1 MADLEGFF
9 DWIGKVLG
17 WVFGTQNERMLRRY
31 WRTVTEQINPLEPE
45 MMALPDEEFP
55 KRTKKL
61 RELLK
66 SGATLDTLLP
76 EAFALCREAA
86 RRTIK
91 MRHFDVQL
99 IGGMVL
105 HQGKI
110 SEMATGEGK
119 TLVATLPAYLN
130 ALTGKG
136 VHIIT
141 VNDYLARRDPQWNG
155 PAFDL
160 LGVSVG
166 SIQHE
171 QSYLYDRMHSP
182 DTEDR
187 LHHLRPVSRKE
198 AYGADITYG
207 TNNEFGFDYLRDN
220 LKVRTEDQCQ
230 RDHAFAIVDEVDS
243 ILIDEARTPL
253 IISGPTDEKQEKYY
267 VADRVARKLAK
278 GEEIPGKDREKIQ
291 TGDFIVKEKEHVVFM
306 TDAGIQK
313 AEEQVGVGSFYT
325 GDNMDWPH
333 FLETALKAH
342 HLYRRDKDYVI
353 KEGEVIIVDEHT
365 GRMMPGRRWSDG
377 LHQAVEAK
385 EGLKIQEE
393 SQTYATVTLQHYFNM
408 YDKLAG
414 MTGTAATEAVEFE
427 KIYEVEVCVIPSDR
441 PVKRT
446 NFPDVVYGT
455 ESEKFDAIEEEVAR
469 LHATGRPI
477 LVGTTSVEKS
487 EVMSERLKMR
497 GIKHEV
503 LNAKYHEKEA
513 YVVAR
518 AGQRGA
524 VTVATNMA
532 GRGTDI
538 LLGEG
543 VAELGGLHVL
553 GTERHEARRIDN
565 QLRGRCA
572 RQGDPGSSQFFMSI
586 DDDLFRKF
594 APPWMK
600 GMLQKMGLK
609 EGERIESGL
618 VTRAIGKAQR
628 NVEGHNFDI
637 RKNLV
642 DYDQVRN
649 EQRGVVYG
657 LRQKVLAGADIR
669 ALVLDFLTNRVYG
682 GIDQFCVKGQDPD
695 IDGLAAYFESRYGVK
710 PDIKDAKDKDQLE
723 EKLVPWAKQQY
734 FERERVL
741 GKNEVRN
748 RLEGLS
754 KRHLAEKGSNVEDAG
769 RFTAQVQSE
778 FGVAID
784 PPEVVRRSRPETVDY
799 AIEKIVAGKR
809 ENVEK
814 VGQDLMRM
822 AERHV
827 LLSKIDEKWKDC
839 LYDMDQLR
847 DIIGLR
853 SFAQADPKL
862 EYKRDATRM
871 FQAMMESIE
880 EDTTS
885 LLFRMQQV
893 AVDDERLARRWT
905 LGQESKADVQSFA
918 GGEEGNGEGE
928 DDKPKP
934 IVSGP
939 KTGRNEPCPCGSGT
953 KYKRCHGA
961 SMMGGGR
968 KDDDDE

>member
-1 MADLEGFF
+1 MVDMESFIE
-9 DWIGKVLG
+9 WIGRILG
-17 WVFGTQNERMLRRY
+17 WLFGSQNERMLRKY
-31 WRTVTEQINPLEPE
+31 WKLVHERVNPLEPE
-45 MMALPDEEFP
+45 MMKLADADFP
-55 KRTKKL
+55 GRTQKL
-61 RELLK
+61 RERLK
-66 SGATLDTLLP
+66 AGETLDDVLP

-105 HQGKI
+105 HGGKI

-130 ALTGKG
+130 ALTGRG
-136 VHIIT
+136 VHIVT
-141 VNDYLARRDPQWNG
+141 VNDYLARRDCQWNG
-155 PAFDL
+155 PAYDL
-160 LGVSVG
+160 LGVSVA

-171 QSYLYDRMHSP
+171 ESFIYDRMHNPS
-182 DTEDR
+182 DER

-198 AYGADITYG
+198 GYAADITYG

-220 LKVRTEDQCQ
+220 LKVRREDQCQ
-230 RDHAFAIVDEVDS
+230 RGHAYAIVDEVDS

-253 IISGPTDEKQEKYY
+253 IISGPSDEKVDKYY
-267 VADRVARKLAK
+267 TADRVARRLTR
-278 GEEIPGKDREKIQ
+278 GEELPGKPGEPKTH
-291 TGDFIVKEKEHVVFM
+291 TGDFIVKEKEHVVFL
-306 TDAGIQK
+306 TESGIEK
-313 AEEQVGVGSFYT
+313 AEQAVGVGSFYV
-325 GDNMDWPH
+325 GDNMEWPH
-333 FLETALKAH
+333 FIETALKAQN
-342 HLYRRDKDYVI
+342 LYKKDKEYVI
-353 KEGEVIIVDEHT
+353 KDGEVIIVDEFT

-427 KIYEVEVCVIPSDR
+427 KIYKVEVCVIPTNR
-441 PVKRT
+441 PINRT
-446 NFPDVVYGT
+446 NFPDVVFGT
-455 ESEKFDAIEEEVAR
+455 ENEKWDAIEEEIAHI
-469 LHATGRPI
+469 HATGRPI

-487 EVMSERLKMR
+487 ELISERLKLR

-513 YVVAR
+513 YIVSR

-543 VAELGGLHVL
+543 VADIGGLHVL

-572 RQGDPGSSQFFMSI
+572 RQGDPGSSQFFMAL

-600 GMLQKMGLK
+600 AMLQKMGLK
-609 EGERIESGL
+609 EGERIESRL
-618 VTRAIGKAQR
+618 VTRSIGKAQK

-642 DYDQVRN
+642 EYDQVRN
-649 EQRGVVYG
+649 EQRKVVYG
-657 LRQKVLAGADIR
+657 MRQKVLEGGDVR
-669 ALVLDFLTNRVYG
+669 AQILDFLRNRVAAAV
-682 GIDQFCVKGQDPD
+682 DRFCPKGDEPD
-695 IDGLAAYFESRYGVK
+695 IDGLCAYFESKYGIRPDVK
-710 PDIKDAKDKDQLE
+710 GETDRMKLE
-723 EKLVPWAKQQY
+723 EMLIEWAEDEY
-734 FERERVL
+734 EEREVVL

-754 KRHLAEKGSNVEDAG
+754 RRHLPEKGASLEDAG
-769 RFTAQVQSE
+769 RYAHAVQAEYQVAVDAPQ
-778 FGVAID
+778 
-784 PPEVVRRSRPETVDY
+784 VVSRSRADTVSY
-799 AIEKIVAGKR
+799 TVEKIAAGKAAEIEKFG
-809 ENVEK
+809 
-814 VGQDLMRM
+814 GGLMRS

-827 LLSKIDEKWKDC
+827 LLSKIDEKWKDT
-839 LYDMDQLR
+839 LYNMDQLR

-853 SFAQADPKL
+853 SYAQADPKL
-862 EYKRDATRM
+862 EYKRDATAL
-871 FQAMMESIE
+871 FGNMMESIE

-893 AVDDERLARRWT
+893 AVDEERLARRW
-905 LGQESKADVQSFA
+905 GAAQESKQDVKAFA
-918 GGEEGNGEGE
+918 GGREEEGGG

-939 KTGRNEPCPCGSGT
+939 KIGRNEACPCGSGR
-953 KYKRCHGA
+953 KYKRCHGVGAA
-961 SMMGGGR
+961 S
-968 KDDDDE
+968 